1 MILSKEKST
10 IYMETIKETLFSNW
24 NFMRWVRLAL
34 GIVAGVQA
42 FEFHDT
48 LLGFLSA
55 FLLFQSLTNTGC
67 CGAGSCSVP
76 MSGKKSKKIEEIEF
90 EEVTEK

>member
-1 MILSKEKST
+1 
-10 IYMETIKETLFSNW
+10 METIKETLFSNW
-24 NFMRWVRLAL
+24 NFMRWLRLAL

-42 FEFHDT
+42 IAFHDT

-67 CGAGSCSVP
+67 CGSGGCAVP
-76 MSGKKSKKIEEIEF
+76 RSKVVEKNQEIEF
-90 EEVTEK
+90 EEIKGE